1 MKVDIDKITAI
12 AAQVAREELVA
23 LFDLEIG
30 ADGSRTV
37 VRIFLDR
44 EGGVT
49 LGECESFSRKMAA
62 ALEVFDPVPGAYVL
76 EVSSPGLNRKL
87 RKPSHFD
94 AALGK
99 SVRVTLVEPVGG
111 SRRFSG
117 TVVRTDADGIEIRTG
132 PRDETMRIAYGA
144 IRSAHVEISDEELFG
159 KGRKKQ

>member
-1 MKVDIDKITAI
+1 MKIDIDKIAAI
-12 AAQVAREELVA
+12 AAQVAREELVE
-23 LFDLEIG
+23 LFDLDIG
-30 ADGSRTV
+30 TDGSRAA
-37 VRIFLDR
+37 VRVYLDR

-49 LGECESFSRKMAA
+49 LGECESFSRKLSA

-99 SVRVTLVEPVGG
+99 TLRVTLVEPVGG

-117 TVVRTDADGIEIRTG
+117 TLVRTDADGIEIRTG
-132 PRDETMRIAYGA
+132 PGDETMRIAYGA
-144 IRSAHVEISDEELFG
+144 IRAAQVEISDEELFG
-159 KGRKKQ
+159 KGRKRQ